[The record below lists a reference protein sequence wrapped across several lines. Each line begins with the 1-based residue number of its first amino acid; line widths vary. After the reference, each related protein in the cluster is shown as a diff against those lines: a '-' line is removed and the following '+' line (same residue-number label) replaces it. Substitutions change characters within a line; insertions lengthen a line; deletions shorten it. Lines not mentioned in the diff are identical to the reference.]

1 MAGLAWW
8 RVRDAAPKPLLRA
21 LHDACRYQALQAV
34 MLEAQLE
41 HAFAVLRAAG
51 VEPILGKGWAAAR
64 LYPAPGLRPCG
75 DIDLYVPGPQVA
87 AARAALIAPESGPLG
102 VDLHEGFA
110 ELDDRTAAELYRRS
124 RTVRL
129 GATDLRVFGPEDH
142 LRLLVLHML
151 RHGAWRPLWLC
162 DVGAAVE
169 SEALDEEAL
178 LSGEERRTD
187 WLVCGIV
194 LARALLEASLEG
206 LPGRV
211 RERRLP
217 RWLAP
222 TVLGQ
227 WGMDSFEPQGRRTP
241 MEDARLP
248 QWAAALRQRWPNGV
262 EATVGMRGPFNGW
275 PRLPFQL
282 AECARRASR
291 FAGL

>member
-1 MAGLAWW
+1 VAGLAWW
-8 RVRDAAPKPLLRA
+8 RLREAAPENALRP
-21 LHDACRYQALQAV
+21 LHDAARYQALQAAL
-34 MLEAQLE
+34 LEAQLE
-41 HAFAVLRAAG
+41 QAFAVLRAAG

-75 DIDLYVPGPQVA
+75 DIDLYLPAPQTA
-87 AARAALIAPESGPLG
+87 MARGALIAAKSGPLG

-110 ELDDRTAAELYRRS
+110 EIDDRPAADLYRRS

-129 GATDLRVFGPEDH
+129 GSTDVRVFGPEDH

-151 RHGAWRPLWLC
+151 RHGGWRPLWLC
-162 DVGAAVE
+162 DVAAAVE
-169 SEALDEEAL
+169 SEAVDGEAL
-178 LSGEERRTD
+178 LSGDGRRTD
-187 WLVCGIV
+187 WLACGLV
-194 LARALLEASLEG
+194 LARELLGASLDG

-217 RWLAP
+217 RWLGP

-227 WGMDSFEPQGRRTP
+227 WGNDSFQPQGRRTP
-241 MEDARLP
+241 MADVPVR

-262 EATVGMRGPFNGW
+262 EATVGLHGPFNGW

-282 AECARRASR
+282 AECARRVSR
-291 FAGL
+291 VVRA